1 MTSGPEL
8 QRVVS
13 DAHAISTGAKSELP
27 DWERHGEDIL
37 GLRFLNAGDRFV
49 LLELCNSMRLEQNLQ
64 AIQLADRLLEAGVA
78 GIIETLPMF
87 VSVLIHYDSLVLLPE
102 RLKDIVR
109 TIWQDILEQTDIVV
123 PSRLLEIPV
132 MYCDP
137 WTRECV
143 EDYSRKIRAI
153 EDDPTFVARI
163 NGLAGPDE
171 LVRRHSSTQ
180 HWVGGVGFRPG
191 TPDMLPLD
199 PRCTLS
205 IPKYNPPR
213 LWTPEGSVG
222 VGGGFTSI
230 YPMLSPGGYHL
241 IGRTP
246 VPIFSLEKR
255 LAPFRSKATLLVPGD
270 RIKFRPIVRDEYDAI
285 RAEVE
290 AGTYRY
296 LIWDFE
302 LFSLSRYRQWTEQV
316 LQVQDSVAPL

>member
-1 MTSGPEL
+1 VSSESAL
-8 QRVVS
+8 QAARG
-13 DAHAISTGAKSELP
+13 DPRAAIAGDGEGLP
-27 DWERHGEDIL
+27 DWERRGEEIL

-49 LLELCNSMRLEQNLQ
+49 LLELCNAMQLEQNLQ
-64 AIQLADRLLEAGVA
+64 AIQLADRLLQARVA

-87 VSVLIHYDSLVLLPE
+87 VSVLIHYDSLELPPE
-102 RLKDIVR
+102 RLKDVVRIVWR
-109 TIWQDILEQTDIVV
+109 EILDQTDIVV

-132 MYCDP
+132 LYRDP

-143 EDYSRKIRAI
+143 EDYSRKIRPI
-153 EDDPTFVARI
+153 EDNPTFVARI
-163 NGLAGPDE
+163 NGLAGPEE

-205 IPKYNPPR
+205 VPKYNPPR
-213 LWTPEGSVG
+213 LWTPEGGIG

-246 VPIFSLEKR
+246 VPIFSLQQR
-255 LAPFRSKATLLVPGD
+255 LAPFRDKATLLVPGD
-270 RIKFRPIVRDEYDAI
+270 RIKFRPIAREEYDAI

-290 AGTYRY
+290 AGSYRY
-296 LIWDFE
+296 LIWDYD

-316 LQVQDSVAPL
+316 TLMEGGGPR

>member
-1 MTSGPEL
+1 VEL
-8 QRVVS
+8 QAARSNPVAMTAGAS
-13 DAHAISTGAKSELP
+13 DGLP
-27 DWERHGEDIL
+27 DWERHGEEIL

-49 LLELCNSMRLEQNLQ
+49 LLELCNSMQLEQNLQ
-64 AIQLADRLLEAGVA
+64 AIQFADRLLGTKIS

-87 VSVLIHYDSLVLLPE
+87 VSVLVHYDSLELSPE
-102 RLKDIVR
+102 RLKDVVETVWR
-109 TIWQDILEQTDIVV
+109 EILQQTDIVV
-123 PSRLLEIPV
+123 ASRLLEIPV
-132 MYCDP
+132 LYRDP

-143 EDYSRKIRAI
+143 EDYSRKIRPV
-153 EDDPTFVARI
+153 EDNPTFVARI

-205 IPKYNPPR
+205 VPKYNPPR
-213 LWTPEGSVG
+213 LWTPEGGIG

-246 VPIFSLEKR
+246 VPIFSLQKR
-255 LAPFRSKATLLVPGD
+255 LAPFRDKATLLVPGD
-270 RIKFRPIVRDEYDAI
+270 RIKFRPIARGEYDAI

-296 LIWDFE
+296 LIWDYE
-302 LFSLSRYRQWTEQV
+302 LFSLSRYRQWAEQV
-316 LQVQDSVAPL
+316 LPMQDGAATS